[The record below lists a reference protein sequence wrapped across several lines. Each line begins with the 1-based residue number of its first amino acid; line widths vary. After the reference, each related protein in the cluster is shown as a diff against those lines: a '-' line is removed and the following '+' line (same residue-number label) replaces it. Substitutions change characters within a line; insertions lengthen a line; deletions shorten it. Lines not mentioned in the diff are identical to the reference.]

1 MPLSAPHADDSA
13 PPPTAARAAAAAAMS
28 EGGEPDDL
36 KRCTLLGGP
45 FALFVQA
52 GLAATAIVTL
62 VYKRQT
68 ERPRRAWTVWA
79 FDASKQ
85 GFAGLLQHFVN
96 LAFGVVFASQGRA
109 SECAWYLLNF
119 TISVVCGV
127 GILWAWMH
135 AYRYVV
141 ERFRLKLL
149 RSGEYG
155 NPPNWK
161 PWLAQLLLWG
171 FMASAEKVLTAAVVI
186 FPLHGAL
193 DVVAVW
199 IEAPVR
205 PYPHVELLL
214 VMVCAPVV
222 LNVFF
227 FWVIDNIIMRR
238 VIAKQSSE
246 EWSQDDREPLL
257 EGGCCCPSGRSS

>member
-1 MPLSAPHADDSA
+1 
-13 PPPTAARAAAAAAMS
+13 MS
-28 EGGEPDDL
+28 EGSEPDDL

-52 GLAATAIVTL
+52 GLAAAAIVTL

-155 NPPNWK
+155 NPPRWQ
-161 PWLAQLLLWG
+161 PWLAQLLVWG
-171 FMASAEKVLTAAVVI
+171 FLASGEKAVTAVLVI
-186 FPLHGAL
+186 VPLHPLL
-193 DVVAVW
+193 DTIAVA
-199 IEAPVR
+199 IER
-205 PYPHVELLL
+205 PFVPFPKLELLL
-214 VMVCAPVV
+214 VIVIAPVL
-222 LNVFF
+222 LNALF
-227 FWVIDNIIMRR
+227 FWLIDNIIMRKR
-238 VIAKQSSE
+238 AVRQLNE
-246 EWSQDDREPLL
+246 NEDDRKPLL
-257 EGGCCCPSGRSS
+257 DDSCSCCPSRSV

>member
-1 MPLSAPHADDSA
+1 M
-13 PPPTAARAAAAAAMS
+13 
-28 EGGEPDDL
+28 
-36 KRCTLLGGP
+36 
-45 FALFVQA
+45 
-52 GLAATAIVTL
+52 
-62 VYKRQT
+62 
-68 ERPRRAWTVWA
+68 WA

-85 GFAGLLQHFVN
+85 AYAGFLQHLVN
-96 LAFGVVFASQGRA
+96 IAFGMWFAAAGVA
-109 SECAWYLLNF
+109 SECAWYFINF
-119 TISVVCGV
+119 SISVVCGV
-127 GILWAWMH
+127 FLLWGAMKL
-135 AYRYVV
+135 YTRIV
-141 ERFRLKLL
+141 ERFRLHFL

-155 NPPNWK
+155 NPPSWK

-171 FMASAEKVLTAAVVI
+171 FMASAEKVLAAAVVI

-193 DVVAVW
+193 DVVALW

-214 VMVCAPVV
+214 VMVAAPVV

-238 VIAKQSSE
+238 VISKQSSE
-246 EWSQDDREPLL
+246 EWSADDREPLL